1 MRIERFPGFIDTHVH
16 LRQMNNDPSQ
26 ENFVTGTEAA
36 AAGGST
42 MVVDM
47 RNDKKPTVTPE
58 ALDEKIRLA
67 NELPIRVDL
76 GFNYGTTNE
85 TPPTFRLVER
95 LAISEKGF
103 LDKSTQLLWLTD
115 PEQLKR
121 IVEEF
126 PKDCGRPFYFHAE
139 EPTGSLAKALEISA
153 KYSLPV

>member
-47 RNDKKPTVTPE
+47 PNDKKPTVTPE

-103 LDKSTQLLWLTD
+103 LDKVLNYYGSPTLSSSKGLL
-115 PEQLKR
+115 KN
-121 IVEEF
+121 F
-126 PKDCGRPFYFHAE
+126 PKIADDHFIFMLR
-139 EPTGSLAKALEISA
+139 S
-153 KYSLPV
+153 